1 MGAGRRCAPCAVTET
16 ERTSE
21 PSPRPR
27 PSTSDDGWCKA
38 TADDSIERLRLFIA
52 VSVPRSHL
60 ERIDEEIA
68 PFRDKVTN
76 ARWSPLDNQHVTLK
90 FLGST
95 PVDRL
100 EHVEKVCAM
109 VAAGR
114 HAETVSLNGVGAFP
128 NRNRVRVLWVG
139 LDDPYD
145 LLPHLA
151 TDLDQALEPLGF
163 ATESRAFTPHLT
175 LARFRLPVPLKS
187 GLPELDL
194 SDLPEFEVESFE
206 LYRSHMSPKGARYEV
221 LESFPL
227 KPAP

>member
-1 MGAGRRCAPCAVTET
+1 
-16 ERTSE
+16 
-21 PSPRPR
+21 
-27 PSTSDDGWCKA
+27 
-38 TADDSIERLRLFIA
+38 
-52 VSVPRSHL
+52 VSVPRPHL
-60 ERIDEEIA
+60 ERIDAEIA
-68 PFRDKVTN
+68 PFREKVTN

-95 PVDRL
+95 PADRL
-100 EHVEKVCAM
+100 EHLEQICTM

-151 TDLDQALEPLGF
+151 GDLDAALEPLGF
-163 ATESRAFTPHLT
+163 PSEARAFTAHLT
-175 LARFRLPVPLKS
+175 LARFRLPVPLKA

-194 SDLPEFEVESFE
+194 SELPEFEVGSFE

-221 LESFPL
+221 LASYPL
-227 KPAP
+227 KPAH